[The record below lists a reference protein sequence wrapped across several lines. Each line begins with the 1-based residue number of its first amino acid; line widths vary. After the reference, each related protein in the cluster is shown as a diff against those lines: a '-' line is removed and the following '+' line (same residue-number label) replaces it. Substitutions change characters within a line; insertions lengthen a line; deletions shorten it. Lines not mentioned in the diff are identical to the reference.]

1 MRLVIDTNIIVSAL
15 LSPEGTAFQIL
26 SDVLDGKYEV
36 LISKEIYEEYDE
48 VLRRPKFNFDKDI
61 IDYLLSWFRRNA
73 IWIEVTKSDIAMPD
87 EKDRIFFDVAKCCK
101 ARLLTGNNKH
111 YPVDELVTALW
122 EIEPPNRV

>member
-36 LISKEIYEEYDE
+36 IISTEIYEEYDE

-61 IDYLLSWFRRNA
+61 VDYLLSWFRRNA
-73 IWIEVTKSDIAMPD
+73 IWIEVTKSDIEMPD
-87 EKDRIFFDVAKCCK
+87 EKDRSFFDVAKCCK

-122 EIEPPNRV
+122 EIEPPNK